1 MSNSTDG
8 YRPSRS
14 ISSGSGEVNQLQ
26 FLVRSLISKMS
37 SSAPVEVI
45 SVTND
50 GGVSPIGYVAI
61 RPLVQQIDGDG
72 NVIDHGIIY
81 NVPYMRIQGG
91 SNAVIL
97 DPQVGDIGIAI
108 FCDKDISA
116 VKATGA
122 AAPPG
127 SARRFAMSDA
137 VYLQSILSSA
147 PSQYVRFSA
156 AGIELVSPQQV
167 RIQAPAAVIDGNT
180 TINGNLSVNGGTV
193 KNDGVSIDKTH
204 THSGVSSGSG
214 TSGPPST

>member
-1 MSNSTDG
+1 MANSTDG

-45 SVTND
+45 SATND

-108 FCDKDISA
+108 FCDKDISV

-137 VYLQSILSSA
+137 VYLQSILSSVPA
-147 PSQYVRFSA
+147 QYVRFSDE
-156 AGIELVSPQQV
+156 GIELVSPQQV
-167 RIQAPAAVIDGNT
+167 HIQTPTVVIDGDT
-180 TINGNLSVNGGTV
+180 TINGALAVNGGGVT
-193 KNDGVSIDKTH
+193 NDGVDIGKTH
-204 THSGVSSGSG
+204 RHTGVTPGSG
-214 TSGPPST
+214 TSGAPST

>member
-1 MSNSTDG
+1 M
-8 YRPSRS
+8 
-14 ISSGSGEVNQLQ
+14 
-26 FLVRSLISKMS
+26 ISKIS

-45 SVTND
+45 TVTND

-72 NVIDHGIIY
+72 NVIDHGVIY

-97 DPQVGDIGIAI
+97 DPQIGDIGIAI

-147 PSQYVRFSA
+147 PSQYVRFSD
-156 AGIELVSPQQV
+156 AGVEVVSPV
-167 RIQAPAAVIDGNT
+167 KVHIQAPTGQFDIDT
-180 TINGNLSVNGGTV
+180 LDINGSALRHNGVNIG
-193 KNDGVSIDKTH
+193 STH
-204 THSGVSSGSG
+204 THTGVTPGSGVSGA
-214 TSGPPST
+214 PST